1 MEQIKPNYFGGANFE
16 ARTVKDIIE
25 PAKSIS
31 NKVSVR
37 AALDQMQAQATD
49 SSPVIDQRGELLGIL
64 SKNKMNRNV
73 GGFGH
78 DPKTEP
84 VEAHIEKNN
93 AYCFEDQTIAEAEQM
108 MLNAKLGEVF
118 VVTREKLLVG
128 TINIEAI
135 AQEGKKLG
143 SRLNSES
150 LRELSHLNTRFS
162 FSPLPSRLCLLCLFS
177 QKLHSTCPFAHLCR
191 SCPHGSIHSLL
202 PSQLY
207 FDHSHRPVLAP
218 ATLAALPSTRAISM
232 ILPTDGP
239 GGRISQRA
247 GETVGMGF
255 YFGAVNTSL
264 IECA

>member
-1 MEQIKPNYFGGANFE
+1 VVFRTCQELLVQKKTLGSLGQASVEYVHVNNPIPEVSGNRISRFDFTATVNPILKPTLDPKSMEQIKPNYFGGGNFE

-49 SSPVIDQRGELLGIL
+49 SSPVVDQCGELLGIL

-84 VEAHIEKNN
+84 LEAHIEKNN

-150 LRELSHLNTRFS
+150 VRG
-162 FSPLPSRLCLLCLFS
+162 
-177 QKLHSTCPFAHLCR
+177 Q
-191 SCPHGSIHSLL
+191 SI
-202 PSQLY
+202 
-207 FDHSHRPVLAP
+207 
-218 ATLAALPSTRAISM
+218 
-232 ILPTDGP
+232 
-239 GGRISQRA
+239 
-247 GETVGMGF
+247 
-255 YFGAVNTSL
+255 
-264 IECA
+264 